1 MVQEKREFQTP
12 PSHDVSKYAPT
23 TIRRRVLCTMA
34 SDEKVEDALARAT
47 QIVETVFKEVHDEFR
62 AWKQDYASR
71 ALLAVA
77 RPPYAIDRVSIPGN
91 PAPSSSAS
99 EKTPPP
105 SSPVDTPRSSAGA
118 AEYIEIWDA
127 DTGTTK
133 RVEMRVISVQ
143 DVFPAPPAHEYC
155 TPATRNIFQGD
166 DSNDL
171 PFIPFADDPN
181 FDHARY
187 FKEFKT
193 FGWERP
199 VPDPDV
205 EVVVVEAARRLR
217 TEHQMLYKHIDETG
231 VLPLELLDREGSR
244 GMIYRSQRRDFPD
257 WPPGVPASAKH
268 LSPDTQPIPTSPDKL
283 LALTVSTFC
292 SNLNCVVPFCTTHF
306 DPTSMP
312 LKVPS
317 NIKNQRMKEHVRT
330 ACGPHCFLLK
340 SADNDDP
347 IHWPDSETEF
357 LRMVLDY
364 SPDARPCELST
375 ICSRPC
381 CELNCAKTMLP
392 DMTKERK
399 KARPQPKL
407 PPSAFADFDTGKFT
421 PSKPCRH
428 EGPCSA
434 ATQCACYL
442 NKAHCENGCR
452 CIRKCARRWR
462 GCACSTPKRGV
473 RPRFAARNAARVFS
487 RTAKYVGELIYDPTT
502 DSREPIAEH
511 RGRNYLFELNSTL
524 SIDGTY
530 VGNDARY
537 INHDARNP
545 NCRAKVR
552 MVNGEHR
559 SGIYATR
566 PLKSGEEV
574 LFNYGDHFFP
584 SKDGGE

>member
-1 MVQEKREFQTP
+1 
-12 PSHDVSKYAPT
+12 
-23 TIRRRVLCTMA
+23 MA

-62 AWKQDYASR
+62 AWKQDYASW

-231 VLPLELLDREGSR
+231 VLPLELLDREGSLVV
-244 GMIYRSQRRDFPD
+244 RDFPD

-381 CELNCAKTMLP
+381 CEVCYLLAASVQIKSNFGSHIDAS
-392 DMTKERK
+392 RV
-399 KARPQPKL
+399 R
-407 PPSAFADFDTGKFT
+407 
-421 PSKPCRH
+421 SKPCRH

-462 GCACSTPKRGV
+462 GCACSTPKRGGTATIC
-473 RPRFAARNAARVFS
+473 RTERCACFLAHRECDPEICLKCQAKYAYCEANLCKNADIQRARWKKTKVAPGRWGMGLFIAE
-487 RTAKYVGELIYDPTT
+487 TAVVDDLIIEYVGELIYDPTT

-559 SGIYATR
+559 IGIYASAC
-566 PLKSGEEV
+566 PLLPRLLEIRSM
-574 LFNYGDHFFP
+574 F
-584 SKDGGE
+584 